1 VAGTIVVISYT
12 SPIFIAVFV
21 PLSLLYWFVQ
31 NVYVATSRQLK
42 RLESSTRSPIYSWFG
57 EALNGVAT
65 IRAYGLQA
73 KQLRRGE
80 IGDFYIRHGNVAPN
94 LSVFWLSG
102 PCSLVCCQTQVCK
115 SSILSMKRNTI

>member
-1 VAGTIVVISYT
+1 MAVYIGFDVAGTIVVISYT

-73 KQLRRGE
+73 KLR
-80 IGDFYIRHGNVAPN
+80 A
-94 LSVFWLSG
+94 VFI
-102 PCSLVCCQTQVCK
+102 VD
-115 SSILSMKRNTI
+115 

>member
-1 VAGTIVVISYT
+1 MSVGFDVAGTIVVISYT

-73 KQLRRGE
+73 KQLRTKSRRL
-80 IGDFYIRHGNVAPN
+80 YSTWKCSPN
-94 LSVFWLSG
+94 LSVFWLSIG
-102 PCSLVCCQTQVCK
+102 
-115 SSILSMKRNTI
+115 R

>member
-1 VAGTIVVISYT
+1 MSVGFDVAGTIVVISYT

-73 KQLRRGE
+73 KLRAKSATFIFDKE
-80 IGDFYIRHGNVAPN
+80 
-94 LSVFWLSG
+94 LSTKLYVFFVVDW
-102 PCSLVCCQTQVCK
+102 
-115 SSILSMKRNTI
+115 

>member
-65 IRAYGLQA
+65 IRAYGLQDKFTEELEQKVDLNQVRKKNMSNKEA
-73 KQLRRGE
+73 QAFCCRRNGLHQAFAHQL
-80 IGDFYIRHGNVAPN
+80 IRDSN
-94 LSVFWLSG
+94 
-102 PCSLVCCQTQVCK
+102 
-115 SSILSMKRNTI
+115 